1 MIVIESPATSMNL
14 LVENMKNNMRKYPK
28 EIRESRLYRI
38 WNNMKCRCYTKSSGV
53 YAKYGAKGISVCDEW
68 KTDFMAF
75 YNWALANGYSDDL
88 QIDRIDFRGNYE
100 PSNCRWVNL
109 VEQANNK
116 SNVVKLSYNGEEHT
130 ISEWSTITGIKAL
143 NIWQRINVL
152 GWSIEKALTVPERF
166 IDNTRTEAD
175 TRIIKREIRRAACE
189 HTCEHCK
196 QIIKTGETHP
206 LLHISKDYVIH
217 SLRLHFSCE
226 DAFVSMVNKECG
238 RDADKRWEIIKQRSI
253 DKLNA
258 RKEE

>member
-1 MIVIESPATSMNL
+1 
-14 LVENMKNNMRKYPK
+14 MKNNMRKYPK

-38 WNNMKCRCYTKSSGV
+38 WNNMKCRCYTKNSSG
-53 YAKYGAKGISVCDEW
+53 YIKYGAKGIRVCDEW
-68 KTDFMAF
+68 KADFISF

-88 QIDRIDFRGNYE
+88 QIDRIDFRGSYE

-109 VEQANNK
+109 VQQANNK
-116 SNVVKLSYNGEEHT
+116 SNVVKLAFNGEEHT

-143 NIWQRINVL
+143 NIWQRINGL
-152 GWSIEKALTVPERF
+152 GWSIEKALTTPERF

-175 TRIIKREIRRAACE
+175 TRIIKREIRRAARE

-196 QIIKTGETHP
+196 QKIKNGETHS
-206 LLHISKDYVIH
+206 LIHVSKDYLIH

-226 DAFVSMVNKECG
+226 DDFISVLNKECG
-238 RDADKRWEIIKQRSI
+238 RDADKRWEIIKQKSV

-258 RKEE
+258 RKKE